1 MRTLPILVK
10 RNVKLYFKDKAMFFS
25 SLITPAILLLL
36 FVTFLGGVFKNTFTS
51 AVSHFPE
58 ATIEDRLLNGLV
70 AGQLVSSLLSVICV
84 TLAFSSSFVS
94 VADKASGAIKDCNIS
109 PIKPHLLSLGY
120 FISNLVS
127 TLIICVVATA
137 LCFIYMAI
145 AGWYMSV
152 GDVFLL
158 IIDMSALVL
167 FGAAAASVVNFF
179 LSSQGQIAAVGTIVS
194 SAYGFI
200 SGAYMPLASF
210 SKGLRN
216 TLMFMPQLY
225 PTALLKSHCMQG
237 ALSELEKST
246 SAETIKTIKD
256 SIDCNVYFFDKQVNP
271 LATYLIISITI
282 VVLLAVYVLLN
293 MLKAKNIRLFKRK
306 KQ

>member
-36 FVTFLGGVFKNTFTS
+36 FVTFLGSVFKDTFSS
-51 AVSHFPE
+51 AVSHIPGVVV
-58 ATIEDRLLNGLV
+58 EDKLLNGLV

-94 VADKASGAIKDCNIS
+94 VSDKASGAIKDLNIT
-109 PIKPHLLSLGY
+109 PIKPQVLSFSY
-120 FISNLVS
+120 FISNLLS
-127 TLIICVVATA
+127 TLIICVVATI

-145 AGWYMSV
+145 VGWYMGV

-158 IIDMSALVL
+158 ILDMLVLVL
-167 FGAAAASVVNFF
+167 FGAATASIVNFF
-179 LSSQGQIAAVGTIVS
+179 LSSQGQIATVGTIVS

-225 PTALLKSHCMQG
+225 PTSLLRAHCMQG
-237 ALSELEKST
+237 ALSELEKCT
-246 SAETIKTIKD
+246 SAEVVETIKD
-256 SIDCNVYFFDKQVNP
+256 SIDCNVYFFDKQVTP
-271 LATYLIISITI
+271 IASYLIIGITI
-282 VVLLAVYVLLN
+282 VVLIGVYILLN
-293 MLKAKNIRLFKRK
+293 ILKAKNIKIFKRK
-306 KQ
+306 K